1 MTPPLVLALAVAV
14 AVHATL
20 VHAYNMVPR
29 WGAAVAVLSH
39 PPTVIIQ
46 GGKTDPSGQ
55 YSYSSA
61 PNSGDTL
68 VLPLTTSFPASNPPY
83 SLFSNGPFYAWH
95 CLAPLFSKDGEW
107 TLLSFGGDGGWAS
120 PISDARSAHLLTLN
134 PTTGTMN
141 YTQPPEGWGAQP
153 TRRVRHSCAA
163 PVSGGKVYIT
173 GGQETDYSEAFAQTF
188 VFDPESMSFS
198 PLVQLPAAIYGHSS
212 VLLSNGTLLVMGGV
226 TSQSGA
232 KALQP
237 LDTLYALDTTS
248 SSATWQS
255 INVPAAPVARRSAF
269 ATLNPDGS
277 VFVFGGADAEDKPL
291 NDGWILDPQHLSWTQ
306 TFDGG
311 NGVTG
316 SYDHVA
322 ATGGGGQVIVVGGYG
337 KSAPVPPDTKIINS
351 RAAPVGM
358 HASGSGTGTPATD
371 GSIGSGTG
379 SGTGTGGRG
388 TGIEG
393 GTGAESGTETST
405 GGGTSGDPNT
415 DSTTGSNTGSGSN
428 SPGTSTLPKYTPA
441 SVTSNSSNT
450 DTGGSHDNSGST
462 SGENVLTAGT
472 GVDSP
477 TPTSTDSSSPIGAG
491 PSIAPLTLGLTV
503 GLIGGGLLLGF
514 ALLMFWWCLRRRR
527 AKKNEEDRQNLI
539 QGDMEKGVL
548 QRGVVLRNS
557 PRDSGSPA
565 PQRQKSLLQ
574 RLGTK
579 IWRRPAYVPLGG
591 EPYREPTIFPAETRD
606 HFQPQPLLPFQG
618 ENSLPCPPK
627 PYNPDD
633 IVFSNERDMGVRGVP
648 GCLSRTP
655 RSAVSGA
662 AVVAN
667 VVSGLAARPSYR
679 RQRTAELSNITPFP
693 YTAPAPAPIAPT
705 VVVIGAETPK
715 ATHELYESDAHLSD
729 AYDADESSAGHRILE
744 RPLPH
749 PPAEPTQVYVYP
761 PLSATS
767 SASSTRSHASD
778 AYTSEASRGVPAVA
792 QLIGVPAGLGGAT
805 MARASSKRISGK
817 RNSGRKQTAPWDAWD
832 PKSDTE
838 SSAYHYPLGPNI
850 GTTVYDPAGNRL
862 ESAIHARTYSN
873 PFTDTDDDAP
883 LLLPPKENLGFPFP
897 PLALSS
903 QALLQ
908 AKPLPLPQVHAH
920 PQPVSV
926 KTVPSARDTSQ
937 EADITSAHFGPRPM
951 LASPPPPLPP
961 KSLMRAE
968 LGAGLEVHRLSA
980 VGSMRSA
987 ASHSS
992 VFGALDDGDL
1002 DLSFDFVPPVAVPSP
1017 PASPS
1022 PPPSPSPARLHM
1034 PSHFEMPLISRPTV
1048 ESGEDDI
1055 LEGTT
1060 GPLTVFA
1067 GLGIYTTRKM
1077 SGGSD
1082 KELPPHPESPE
1093 PMSPPST
1100 ESPLPHPLQHPLPP
1114 PPALPVCPPSPLVN
1128 LDSPPA
1134 VTAPLRV
1141 RPRSRPPSTAEIS
1154 GDMITPASTRSP
1166 SGAEAPLVLSA
1177 MEPPSLARFEEPPSL
1192 AMFEEPPSLAMFE
1205 EPPSL
1210 TMLSGPPSL
1219 AMLDGPPS
1227 LAALDRVL
1235 QILSPSATGTSRTSS
1250 NSSLEKFKSIFPIL
1264 SPATTGASASSSPTP
1279 PPTSLATPYIGL
1291 PPSSPRRLPPSPLA
1305 GHPPSPLADRPAPPK
1320 TPTRSATILARPR
1333 PAHTAPSTPTHHRIR
1348 QGSLASFSS
1357 QASLRPGQDG
1367 FVSTMV
1373 SNINLRDTPESVRS
1387 ARLDSDEGSV
1397 FSRYQ

>member
-1 MTPPLVLALAVAV
+1 MI
-14 AVHATL
+14 
-20 VHAYNMVPR
+20 PR
-29 WGAAVAVLSH
+29 WGAAVAVLSQ
-39 PPTVIIQ
+39 PPTVVIQ

-55 YSYSSA
+55 FSYSSA
-61 PNSGDTL
+61 PNSGDTV
-68 VLPLTTSFPASNPPY
+68 VLPLMASFPTSNPPY
-83 SLFSNGPFYAWH
+83 SLFPNGPSYAWH

-120 PISDARSAHLLTLN
+120 PISDVRSAHLLTLN

-141 YTQPPEGWGAQP
+141 YTQLPEGLGAQP
-153 TRRVRHSCAA
+153 SRRVRHSCAA
-163 PVSGGKVYIT
+163 PASGGKVYIT
-173 GGQETDYSEAFAQTF
+173 GGQETDYSETFAQTF

-198 PLVQLPAAIYGHSS
+198 PLVHLPAAIYGHSS

-232 KALQP
+232 IALQP

-248 SSATWQS
+248 SSATWES

-277 VFVFGGADAEDKPL
+277 VFVFGGADAEGKPL

-311 NGVTG
+311 NGVLG
-316 SYDHVA
+316 RYDHVA
-322 ATGGGGQVIVVGGYG
+322 ATGGGGQVIVFGGYG
-337 KSAPVPPDTKIINS
+337 KSAPVPPDTIIINS

-358 HASGSGTGTPATD
+358 HASGS
-371 GSIGSGTG
+371 
-379 SGTGTGGRG
+379 
-388 TGIEG
+388 
-393 GTGAESGTETST
+393 
-405 GGGTSGDPNT
+405 
-415 DSTTGSNTGSGSN
+415 
-428 SPGTSTLPKYTPA
+428 
-441 SVTSNSSNT
+441 
-450 DTGGSHDNSGST
+450 T

-472 GVDSP
+472 GVGSP
-477 TPTSTDSSSPIGAG
+477 TPTSTDSSSPIGAA

-503 GLIGGGLLLGF
+503 GLIGGVLLLGF

-527 AKKNEEDRQNLI
+527 RAKKNEEDRQNLI
-539 QGDMEKGVL
+539 QDDMEKGAL
-548 QRGVVLRNS
+548 EKGAVLRNS
-557 PRDSGSPA
+557 PRDRGHPS

-591 EPYREPTIFPAETRD
+591 EPYRKPTIFAAETRD

-618 ENSLPCPPK
+618 ENSLPLPPK

-633 IVFSNERDMGVRGVP
+633 IVFSHERDMGVRGVP
-648 GCLSRTP
+648 GCLSRNP
-655 RSAVSGA
+655 RSAVSGE
-662 AVVAN
+662 AVVASAVN
-667 VVSGLAARPSYR
+667 GLATRPSYR
-679 RQRTAELSNITPFP
+679 PQRTAELSNITPFP
-693 YTAPAPAPIAPT
+693 YTAPAPEPIAPT
-705 VVVIGAETPK
+705 VVVIGGETAK
-715 ATHELYESDAHLSD
+715 ATHEMYESDAHLSD

-749 PPAEPTQVYVYP
+749 PPAEPSQVYVYP

-767 SASSTRSHASD
+767 SASSARSHGSD

-792 QLIGVPAGLGGAT
+792 QLIGVAGGLSGAT

-817 RNSGRKQTAPWDAWD
+817 RVSGRKQTAPWDAWD

-838 SSAYHYPLGPNI
+838 SSAYHYPLGPKM

-862 ESAIHARTYSN
+862 GSALHARTYSN

-883 LLLPPKENLGFPFP
+883 LLLPPKENLGVPFP
-897 PLALSS
+897 ALALSS

-908 AKPLPLPQVHAH
+908 AKPLPLPQAH

-926 KTVPSARDTSQ
+926 KTVPSARETSQ
-937 EADITSAHFGPRPM
+937 EADITSVHFGPRPM
-951 LASPPPPLPP
+951 PASPPPPLPL
-961 KSLMRAE
+961 KSLMCAE
-968 LGAGLEVHRLSA
+968 LGAELEVHRLSA
-980 VGSMRSA
+980 VESMRSA

-992 VFGALDDGDL
+992 VFGALGERDL
-1002 DLSFDFVPPVAVPSP
+1002 DLSFDFIPPVAVPSP
-1017 PASPS
+1017 PASSSPSASPS

-1034 PSHFEMPLISRPTV
+1034 PSHFEIPLISRPTV
-1048 ESGEDDI
+1048 ESVEDDI

-1060 GPLTVFA
+1060 GPLTAFA

-1082 KELPPHPESPE
+1082 KELPPRPESPE

-1100 ESPLPHPLQHPLPP
+1100 ESRLPHHLQYPP
-1114 PPALPVCPPSPLVN
+1114 PPPLPVCPSSPLGS
-1128 LDSPPA
+1128 LDSPPT

-1141 RPRSRPPSTAEIS
+1141 RPRSRPPSTAEMS

-1166 SGAEAPLVLSA
+1166 SGAEAPLALSA
-1177 MEPPSLARFEEPPSL
+1177 MESPRFAVLEEPPSL
-1192 AMFEEPPSLAMFE
+1192 A
-1205 EPPSL
+1205 
-1210 TMLSGPPSL
+1210 T
-1219 AMLDGPPS
+1219 LDGPPS

-1235 QILSPSATGTSRTSS
+1235 QILSPSTTGTSRTSS
-1250 NSSLEKFKSIFPIL
+1250 NSSLEKFKSSFPTL
-1264 SPATTGASASSSPTP
+1264 SPAITGASASSSGLSPTP
-1279 PPTSLATPYIGL
+1279 PPTSLATRYIGL
-1291 PPSSPRRLPPSPLA
+1291 PPSSPSRLPPSPLA
-1305 GHPPSPLADRPAPPK
+1305 VPPPSPLADRPAPPK
-1320 TPTRSATILARPR
+1320 TPTRSATIPARPR
-1333 PAHTAPSTPTHHRIR
+1333 PAHTAPSTPTHHRVR
-1348 QGSLASFSS
+1348 QGSLASFPS

>member
-1 MTPPLVLALAVAV
+1 MI
-14 AVHATL
+14 
-20 VHAYNMVPR
+20 PR
-29 WGAAVAVLSH
+29 WGAAVAVLSQ
-39 PPTVIIQ
+39 PPTVVIQ

-55 YSYSSA
+55 FSYSSA
-61 PNSGDTL
+61 PNSGDTV
-68 VLPLTTSFPASNPPY
+68 VLPLMASFPTSNPPY
-83 SLFSNGPFYAWH
+83 SLFPNGPSYAWH

-120 PISDARSAHLLTLN
+120 PISDVRSAHLLTLN

-141 YTQPPEGWGAQP
+141 YTQLPEGLGAQP
-153 TRRVRHSCAA
+153 SRRVRHSCAA
-163 PVSGGKVYIT
+163 PASGGKVYIT
-173 GGQETDYSEAFAQTF
+173 GGQETDYSETFAQTF

-198 PLVQLPAAIYGHSS
+198 PLVHLPAAIYGHSS

-232 KALQP
+232 IALQP

-248 SSATWQS
+248 SSATWES

-277 VFVFGGADAEDKPL
+277 VFVFGGADAEGKPL

-311 NGVTG
+311 NGVLG
-316 SYDHVA
+316 RYDHVA
-322 ATGGGGQVIVVGGYG
+322 ATGGGGQVIVFGGYG
-337 KSAPVPPDTKIINS
+337 KS
-351 RAAPVGM
+351 
-358 HASGSGTGTPATD
+358 
-371 GSIGSGTG
+371 
-379 SGTGTGGRG
+379 
-388 TGIEG
+388 
-393 GTGAESGTETST
+393 
-405 GGGTSGDPNT
+405 
-415 DSTTGSNTGSGSN
+415 
-428 SPGTSTLPKYTPA
+428 
-441 SVTSNSSNT
+441 
-450 DTGGSHDNSGST
+450 ST

-472 GVDSP
+472 GVGSP
-477 TPTSTDSSSPIGAG
+477 TPTSTDSSSPIGAA

-503 GLIGGGLLLGF
+503 GLIGGVLLLGF

-527 AKKNEEDRQNLI
+527 RAKKNEEDRQNLI
-539 QGDMEKGVL
+539 QDDMEKGAL
-548 QRGVVLRNS
+548 EKGAVLRNS
-557 PRDSGSPA
+557 PRDRGHPS

-591 EPYREPTIFPAETRD
+591 EPYRKPTIFAAETRD

-618 ENSLPCPPK
+618 ENSLPLPPK

-633 IVFSNERDMGVRGVP
+633 IVFSHERDMGVRGVP
-648 GCLSRTP
+648 GCLSRNP
-655 RSAVSGA
+655 RSAVSGE
-662 AVVAN
+662 AVVASAVN
-667 VVSGLAARPSYR
+667 GLATRPSYR
-679 RQRTAELSNITPFP
+679 PQRTAELSNITPFP
-693 YTAPAPAPIAPT
+693 YTAPAPEPIAPT
-705 VVVIGAETPK
+705 VVVIGGETAK
-715 ATHELYESDAHLSD
+715 ATHEMYESDAHLSD

-749 PPAEPTQVYVYP
+749 PPAEPSQVYVYP

-767 SASSTRSHASD
+767 SASSARSHGSD

-792 QLIGVPAGLGGAT
+792 QLIGVAGGLSGAT

-817 RNSGRKQTAPWDAWD
+817 RVSGRKQTAPWDAWD

-838 SSAYHYPLGPNI
+838 SSAYHYPLGPKM

-862 ESAIHARTYSN
+862 GSALHARTYSN

-883 LLLPPKENLGFPFP
+883 LLLPPKENLGVPFP
-897 PLALSS
+897 ALALSS

-908 AKPLPLPQVHAH
+908 AKPLPLPQAH

-926 KTVPSARDTSQ
+926 KTVPSARETSQ
-937 EADITSAHFGPRPM
+937 EADITSVHFGPRPM
-951 LASPPPPLPP
+951 PASPPPPLPL
-961 KSLMRAE
+961 KSLMCAE
-968 LGAGLEVHRLSA
+968 LGAELEVHRLSA
-980 VGSMRSA
+980 VESMRSA

-992 VFGALDDGDL
+992 VFGALGERDL
-1002 DLSFDFVPPVAVPSP
+1002 DLSFDFIPPVAVPSP
-1017 PASPS
+1017 PASSSPSASPS

-1034 PSHFEMPLISRPTV
+1034 PSHFEIPLISRPTV
-1048 ESGEDDI
+1048 ESVEDDI

-1060 GPLTVFA
+1060 GPLTAFA

-1082 KELPPHPESPE
+1082 KELPPRPESPE

-1100 ESPLPHPLQHPLPP
+1100 ESRLPHHLQYPP
-1114 PPALPVCPPSPLVN
+1114 PPPLPVCPSSPLGS
-1128 LDSPPA
+1128 LDSPPT

-1141 RPRSRPPSTAEIS
+1141 RPRSRPPSTAEMS

-1166 SGAEAPLVLSA
+1166 SGAEAPLALSA
-1177 MEPPSLARFEEPPSL
+1177 MESPRFAVLEEPPSL
-1192 AMFEEPPSLAMFE
+1192 A
-1205 EPPSL
+1205 
-1210 TMLSGPPSL
+1210 T
-1219 AMLDGPPS
+1219 LDGPPS

-1235 QILSPSATGTSRTSS
+1235 QILSPSTTGTSRTSS
-1250 NSSLEKFKSIFPIL
+1250 NSSLEKFKSSFPTL
-1264 SPATTGASASSSPTP
+1264 SPAITGASASSSGLSPTP
-1279 PPTSLATPYIGL
+1279 PPTSLATRYIGL
-1291 PPSSPRRLPPSPLA
+1291 PPLLTQQAATLPSGRTPTLPPSQTDPRHQKLPLGPRQYPPGPDPPTLRQA
-1305 GHPPSPLADRPAPPK
+1305 HPP
-1320 TPTRSATILARPR
+1320 TT
-1333 PAHTAPSTPTHHRIR
+1333 
-1348 QGSLASFSS
+1348 G